1 MSLYHVIENDIKA
14 AMKGGDSVKLSVLRM
29 LLSAVKTFAIEK
41 NLREPADTDI
51 LQILQR
57 QIKQHK
63 ESIDQF
69 TKGKRQDLSDK
80 ESKELKILETYMPK
94 QLSEEE
100 LLVIIKAAIAETG
113 ASTKADLGSVMK
125 AVTEKVKG
133 RSDGKVVIG
142 LVTGLLK

>member
-1 MSLYHVIENDIKA
+1 MSLYQTIENDVKA

-41 NLREPADTDI
+41 NIKEPADADI
-51 LQILQR
+51 LQMLQR

-69 TKGKRQDLSDK
+69 TNGKRQDLADK

-94 QLSEEE
+94 QFSEEE
-100 LLVIIKAAIAETG
+100 LLVIIKSTIAETG
-113 ASTKADLGSVMK
+113 ASTKADLGKVMK

-142 LVTGLLK
+142 LVAGLLK